1 MLKGKIA
8 RLMDKGY
15 GFIAIEGEE
24 KDLFFHANELQ
35 NASFDDVREG
45 DVVEFE
51 KADGEKGANAV
62 KVSIVS
68 AGESSEEA
76 AA

>member
-1 MLKGKIA
+1 MQKGKIA

-35 NASFDDVREG
+35 NASFDDLREG
-45 DVVEFE
+45 TEVEFE
-51 KADGEKGANAV
+51 KANGEKGPNAV
-62 KVSIVS
+62 KVNVI
-68 AGESSEEA
+68 
-76 AA
+76 